1 MIRRAVLKEPRGE
14 QKGVL
19 LLAVHVPHPA
29 KSTNDHLRLHQRKIT
44 LQLTLQ
50 ERQHSA
56 NKLINLVTGGH
67 RT

>member
-29 KSTNDHLRLHQRKIT
+29 QSTNDHLRLHQRRIT

-50 ERQHSA
+50 ERQLS
-56 NKLINLVTGGH
+56 K
-67 RT
+67 